1 MILKRIFDLIFASIL
16 LICLIPVLI
25 IIAIAIKFN
34 SKGSVFYIQPR
45 IGKNGS
51 EFKLFKFRTM
61 YEFSDR
67 AGLLTIGYSDFR
79 ITTVGFWLR
88 KYKLDE
94 LPQLINIIIGDMSF
108 VGPRPEVSKYVTIYT
123 LQQLRVLSV
132 KPGLTDWASIKYFN
146 ENELLATAED
156 PEKLYINT
164 ILPSKIF
171 QNLEYID
178 NRNFLMDIRI
188 ILSTLKRLLK

>member
-16 LICLIPVLI
+16 LITLTPLLI
-25 IIAIAIKFN
+25 IIAMAVKFN
-34 SKGSVFYIQPR
+34 SKGSVFYVQRR

-51 EFKLFKFRTM
+51 DFNLFKFRTM

-67 AGLLTIGYSDFR
+67 AGLLTIGYADFR
-79 ITTVGFWLR
+79 ITTVGHWLR

-108 VGPRPEVSKYVTIYT
+108 VGPRPEVSKYVAIYSV
-123 LQQLRVLSV
+123 QQLRVLSV

-156 PEKLYINT
+156 PEGLYVNT